1 MTFARI
7 KWDLNSVRD
16 NNLKASYDHGLGWGH
31 PAHRLKNAFHII
43 MCGNFC
49 HLGHEHC
56 SNYPNDRLEEAEEPG
71 AQVPFREGLPE
82 IEKKETPKILQPRKV
97 EKHSFKKREKG

>member
-1 MTFARI
+1 
-7 KWDLNSVRD
+7 
-16 NNLKASYDHGLGWGH
+16 
-31 PAHRLKNAFHII
+31 

-49 HLGHEHC
+49 HLGHEHR

-82 IEKKETPKILQPRKV
+82 IEKKKRRKFFSQ
-97 EKHSFKKREKG
+97 EKLKSIPSRKERKGELLCIEGDDKDGGDDLPAHGKPEHKDGVVNVAQLSVK

>member
-1 MTFARI
+1 MTMVLAGVTQHTAWKMHFILSCAATEC
-7 KWDLNSVRD
+7 S
-16 NNLKASYDHGLGWGH
+16 
-31 PAHRLKNAFHII
+31 
-43 MCGNFC
+43 C
-49 HLGHEHC
+49 HLGHQHR
-56 SNYPNDRLEEAEEPG
+56 SNYPNDRLEEAKEPG